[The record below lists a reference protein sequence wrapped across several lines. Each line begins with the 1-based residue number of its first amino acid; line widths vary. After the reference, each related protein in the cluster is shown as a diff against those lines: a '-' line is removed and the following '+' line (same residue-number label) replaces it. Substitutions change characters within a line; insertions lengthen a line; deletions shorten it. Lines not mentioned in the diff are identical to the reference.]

1 MRAQRRRA
9 RGRAPRC
16 VPLAI
21 QSQTL
26 NSRIAH
32 PPRTLGGSTAM
43 EKRMKGS
50 RVHKRRRC
58 LPVAGG
64 NRMGNPKGMD
74 ADGGLVGG
82 TLGGNGVETEH
93 AGTSSWRVVAAMLL
107 GVGGGARWSGVE
119 SRVQRKSGAAP
130 SNIQSLARAS
140 SARVKAKAR
149 LGGFLQKGCLD
160 LVSFTREARRRWK

>member
-1 MRAQRRRA
+1 
-9 RGRAPRC
+9 
-16 VPLAI
+16 
-21 QSQTL
+21 
-26 NSRIAH
+26 
-32 PPRTLGGSTAM
+32 
-43 EKRMKGS
+43 
-50 RVHKRRRC
+50 
-58 LPVAGG
+58 
-64 NRMGNPKGMD
+64 MGNPKGMD

-130 SNIQSLARAS
+130 SNIQSLARA
-140 SARVKAKAR
+140 R